1 MVQDVEFVLDRTVS
15 WMTRLFCYRKQ
26 KQRQTVAL
34 VNMLIL
40 TLALIDSLGPGDY

>member
-1 MVQDVEFVLDRTVS
+1 MVQDVGFVFANV
-15 WMTRLFCYRKQ
+15 RLFCYRKQ

-40 TLALIDSLGPGDY
+40 TLALIDRSWAR